1 MPADLAPG
9 RYPVWIG
16 MYDRASGAR
25 LPVTVEGEL
34 QPNGVYLA
42 GWLEVVC
49 PAEEPECDG

>member
-1 MPADLAPG
+1 
-9 RYPVWIG
+9 
-16 MYDRASGAR
+16 MYDPAGGAR

-49 PAEEPECDG
+49 PVEEPDCDG